1 MTMTYR
7 EALENGCKRLTD
19 GGIPDPMIDAE
30 LFLMHVCR
38 CGRNE
43 RFMNPGRILTDEE
56 EGRFLEFLDKRC
68 KRIPLQHL
76 TGVQNFMGMDFKVS
90 PAVLIPRADT
100 EILVE
105 EVMKDGAVGASI
117 LDMCTGSGCII
128 LSLVKYVSGARG
140 MGADIS
146 GDALA
151 VAKENGSLLG
161 LDAEFI
167 QSDLYENIDDSFDII
182 VSNPPYLTAEEMA
195 SLQTEVAHEPALA
208 LDGGS
213 DGLDIIRDI
222 TKIWKKH
229 LKKGGWLCYE
239 FGDAQHEQVGTILAG
254 NGFDNITFCRDFSG
268 IVRTVAAQKT
278 EE

>member
-38 CGRNE
+38 CGKNE

-140 MGADIS
+140 VGADIS
-146 GDALA
+146 VDALA

-182 VSNPPYLTAEEMA
+182 VSNPPYIK
-195 SLQTEVAHEPALA
+195 TEVIDTLMPEVRDHDPYIA
-208 LDGGS
+208 LDGGE
-213 DGLDIIRDI
+213 DGLDFYRKIIAGAVDHLNRNG
-222 TKIWKKH
+222 KIY
-229 LKKGGWLCYE
+229 LEIGY
-239 FGDAQHEQVGTILAG
+239 DEQEAVEEILR
-254 NGFDNITFCRDFSG
+254 NNNFNNITTIKDYSDLPRVVKAE
-268 IVRTVAAQKT
+268 I
-278 EE
+278 

>member
-1 MTMTYR
+1 M
-7 EALENGCKRLTD
+7 
-19 GGIPDPMIDAE
+19 E
-30 LFLMHVCR
+30 LYHH
-38 CGRNE
+38 
-43 RFMNPGRILTDEE
+43 
-56 EGRFLEFLDKRC
+56 
-68 KRIPLQHL
+68 QHL

-146 GDALA
+146 ENALA

-182 VSNPPYLTAEEMA
+182 VSNPPYIK
-195 SLQTEVAHEPALA
+195 TEVIDTLMPEVRDHDPYIA
-208 LDGGS
+208 LDGGE
-213 DGLDIIRDI
+213 DGLDFYRKIIAGAVDHLNRNG
-222 TKIWKKH
+222 KIY
-229 LKKGGWLCYE
+229 LEIGY
-239 FGDAQHEQVGTILAG
+239 DEQEAVEEILR
-254 NGFDNITFCRDFSG
+254 NNNFKNITTIKDYSDLPRVVKAE
-268 IVRTVAAQKT
+268 I
-278 EE
+278 

>member
-56 EGRFLEFLDKRC
+56 EGRFLDFLDKRC

-146 GDALA
+146 ENALA

-182 VSNPPYLTAEEMA
+182 VSNPPYIK
-195 SLQTEVAHEPALA
+195 TEVIDTLMPEVRDHDPYIA
-208 LDGGS
+208 LDGGE
-213 DGLDIIRDI
+213 DGLDFYRKIIAGAVDHLNRNG
-222 TKIWKKH
+222 KIY
-229 LKKGGWLCYE
+229 LEIGY
-239 FGDAQHEQVGTILAG
+239 DEQKAVEEILR
-254 NGFDNITFCRDFSG
+254 NNNFKNITTIKDYSDLPRVVKAE
-268 IVRTVAAQKT
+268 I
-278 EE
+278 